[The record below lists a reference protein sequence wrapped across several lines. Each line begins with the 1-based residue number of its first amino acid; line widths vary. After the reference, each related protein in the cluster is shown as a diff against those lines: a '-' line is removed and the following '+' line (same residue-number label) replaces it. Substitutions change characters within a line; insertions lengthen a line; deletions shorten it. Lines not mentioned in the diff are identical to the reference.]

1 LASRLF
7 KNYQN
12 IVPILL
18 KSISELDIPLWIH
31 ILSRINKGGVNMTYV
46 FQPPQVVTLPVHGIK
61 ERFPVHLVYCV
72 GRNYASN
79 AFEMGD
85 NPGTQDVHF
94 EIELVVG
101 LKSGGK
107 HIPAERALEHVYGY
121 AVGLDMTRR
130 DLQEQAKKMGRPWEA
145 GKSFELS
152 APCSEIVPIDD
163 IGHPDRGAIWLEV
176 NGERRQQGDLRQLIW
191 KVPEVISFLSGLF
204 RLAPGDLIFT
214 GTPCCVGPT
223 VRGDSL
229 RGYVEKVGELKINV
243 V

>member
-1 LASRLF
+1 MA
-7 KNYQN
+7 
-12 IVPILL
+12 
-18 KSISELDIPLWIH
+18 
-31 ILSRINKGGVNMTYV
+31 YV
-46 FQPPQVVTLPVHGIK
+46 FQPPQVITLPVRGIK
-61 ERFPVHLVYCV
+61 ERFPVHLVYCA
-72 GRNYASN
+72 GRNYASH
-79 AFEMGD
+79 ALEMGD
-85 NPGTQDVHF
+85 NPLRSPPFFFMKTPESLIPDGSDFPYLEGSNDVHF

-107 HIPAERALEHVYGY
+107 NIPTERALDHVYGY

-130 DLQEQAKKMGRPWEA
+130 DLQEQAKKTGRPWEA

-152 APCSEIVPIDD
+152 APCSEIVPVAD

-191 KVPEVISFLSGLF
+191 KVPEVISYLSGLF

-223 VRGDSL
+223 LCGDSL
-229 RGYVEKVGELKINV
+229 RGYVEEVGELKINV